1 MTGLHCLMKS
11 RYHQT
16 EDVHDENGQR
26 INGCKKAIECWWDY
40 FEKVST
46 NEFPHPLIGSA
57 SPVLSPVQLIK
68 VNKVA
73 RVEKRTTLGKETGS
87 KDLVDRLARPC
98 QSGKRRPT
106 QLIVSDT
113 RKFDC
118 SHTPWRSLGLGSANS
133 QHCSPHHQ
141 PSQIHEEQLTHQSS
155 HQSHQMVPAIQKSR
169 PFHHAG

>member
-16 EDVHDENGQR
+16 EDVNDENGQR

-40 FEKVST
+40 FEKVLT

-73 RVEKRTTLGKETGS
+73 RVEKRTALGKETGS
-87 KDLVDRLARPC
+87 KDLVE
-98 QSGKRRPT
+98 
-106 QLIVSDT
+106 V
-113 RKFDC
+113 
-118 SHTPWRSLGLGSANS
+118 
-133 QHCSPHHQ
+133 
-141 PSQIHEEQLTHQSS
+141 
-155 HQSHQMVPAIQKSR
+155 
-169 PFHHAG
+169 